1 MVETANPLTKFYRQP
16 SIYITLP
23 TRGRYY
29 GADVFTP
36 TETGE
41 IPILPM
47 TARDE
52 LLFKTPDAMMNG
64 QATVDVIKSCVP
76 NFRDPWQIVNYDID
90 VILIAIRIATYGE
103 TMDIDFRVPVSNESM
118 TQSVNLPALLEQ
130 LKNKSITES
139 FKTPSGMEIFVKPL
153 AYKTL
158 TRVQQAQFE
167 QEKLYATVSN
177 SNLTDLEKS
186 QQFVKSYYA
195 LNTINFDLLSESI
208 AKIILGDGTEVIDTK
223 QIKDFV
229 DNADAKTINQIQS
242 QLGEIR
248 SQTQLPPLTVKATEE
263 QIKKGVPTS
272 YQIPITF
279 DNSNF
284 FV

>member
-23 TRGRYY
+23 TRGKYY
-29 GADVFTP
+29 GADVFTS

-103 TMDIDFRVPVSNESM
+103 LMDIDFRVPVTNESM
-118 TQSVNLPALLEQ
+118 VQSVNLPTLLEQ

-139 FKTPSGMEIFVKPL
+139 FKTPDGMEIFVKPL
-153 AYKTL
+153 SYKTL
-158 TRVQQAQFE
+158 TKVQQAQFE

-186 QQFVKSYYA
+186 QLFVKRYYA

-208 AKIILGDGTEVIDTK
+208 AKIKLTDGTEVVDAK

-229 DNADAKTINQIQS
+229 DNANAKNINQIQK
-242 QLGEIR
+242 QLGEVR
-248 SQTQLPPLTVKATEE
+248 SQTQLPPLTINATEE
-263 QIKKGVPTS
+263 QIRKGVPAT

>member
-1 MVETANPLTKFYRQP
+1 MVETANPLSKFYRQP

-23 TRGRYY
+23 TNGRYY

-139 FKTPSGMEIFVKPL
+139 FKTPGGMEIFVKPL
-153 AYKTL
+153 TYKTL

-223 QIKDFV
+223 QIKEFV
-229 DNADAKTINQIQS
+229 DNADAKTVNQIQK